1 MRRRDFITLVG
12 SAAAGWPLA
21 ARAQQPAMPVIGF
34 LHLTSLETNRE
45 NLAAFRLGLGDTGYI
60 ENKNV
65 AIEYRWAQG
74 RNDRLATLVAEL
86 VGRQVSV
93 IVVLESTNGALAAK
107 AATKT
112 IPVVFMQGADPVRI
126 GLVDSLNRPGGNLT
140 GINLFLVEVVAK
152 RLELLLELV
161 PTAKSIAYLHNPTNP
176 VFAETE
182 TREVQVAARALG
194 VRLLVVNAS
203 RISEFEAAFAD
214 LVQQR
219 ADALLVSGDGFLH
232 THRDEIVALAER
244 HAVPAIYS
252 MREYVADGGLMSYG
266 TNYPSAWRQ
275 AGVYTGRILKGER
288 PADLPMQQVTKIELV
303 INLKTANAGPSFVL
317 SHCATGSALRGAQAI
332 ESLLLLVAQGAI
344 ESRER
349 GLHQIDRT
357 EHRGEPLLHNL
368 HPSGH
373 RQRPIGRAIRLQE
386 VHRLGGGL
394 PQLLKRAALR
404 VVGPHHLLDPLDRQ
418 GGDAGGTLVAHLR

>member
-1 MRRRDFITLVG
+1 MPFDQLKRREFMTLVG
-12 SAAAGWPLA
+12 GASTWPLA
-21 ARAQQPAMPVIGF
+21 ARAQQPVMPVIGF

-45 NLAAFRLGLGDTGYI
+45 NLAAFRLGLGETGYI

-74 RNDRLATLVAEL
+74 RNDRLPTLVVEL

-126 GLVDSLNRPGGNLT
+126 GLVDSLNRPGGNLA

-161 PTAKSIAYLHNPTNP
+161 PTAKSIAYLRNPTNP

-182 TREVQVAARALG
+182 TKEVEVAARALG
-194 VRLLVVNAS
+194 VGLLLADAS
-203 RISEFEAAFAD
+203 RPSEIKTAFAD

-219 ADALLVSGDGFLH
+219 PDALLVSGDGFLH

-275 AGVYTGRILKGER
+275 ADVYTGRILKGER

-303 INLKTANAGPSFVL
+303 INLKTAK
-317 SHCATGSALRGAQAI
+317 ALGVTFP
-332 ESLLLLVAQGAI
+332 L
-344 ESRER
+344 
-349 GLHQIDRT
+349 
-357 EHRGEPLLHNL
+357 PLL
-368 HPSGH
+368 
-373 RQRPIGRAIRLQE
+373 GRADE
-386 VHRLGGGL
+386 VIE
-394 PQLLKRAALR
+394 
-404 VVGPHHLLDPLDRQ
+404 
-418 GGDAGGTLVAHLR
+418 